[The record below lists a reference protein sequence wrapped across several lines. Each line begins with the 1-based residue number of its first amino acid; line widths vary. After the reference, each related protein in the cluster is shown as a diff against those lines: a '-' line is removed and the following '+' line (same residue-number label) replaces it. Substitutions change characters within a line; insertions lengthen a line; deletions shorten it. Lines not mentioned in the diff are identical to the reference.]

1 MRKHIK
7 VLVTH
12 PLISGS
18 IVIFAGTLLGN
29 IANFGFNIYMSR
41 NLAIADCGVVVSII
55 SLMILLAIPVNSIVP
70 AIVNFA
76 GSHMANEEFG
86 LLKALYI
93 RALKIVVV
101 VGVGL
106 LIFFGVFLNE
116 IEVFF
121 NIHEPFVIMLT
132 AVTVLVTYFSTVN
145 TAFLQARLAFN
156 FISFSNFLGSF
167 IKLVF
172 GMGFVILGYRLGG
185 VMVALL
191 LAYLIPFIL
200 TFIPLRFIFKTTRV
214 TTNELQLKDLILYGI
229 PSSAAMFGITALTST
244 DILLVK
250 HFFSPTDAGLYAGLS
265 LVGKVIFFFTAPIGT
280 VMFPLIVK
288 KFAKNES
295 YKNTFRIAFL
305 IVLVCSLSVAVFY
318 YEFPEF
324 SILFF
329 LKNVSFLAIKNDL
342 TIYALFTS
350 LYSLVS
356 LLVYYFLSIN
366 KTFVYVPV
374 VISAVAQAILIVLF
388 HQSITQVIVSSLT
401 VVVALSLV
409 LGLFYFRLQEVK

>member
-41 NLAIADCGVVVSII
+41 NLAIADYGVVVSII

>member
-41 NLAIADCGVVVSII
+41 NLAIADYGAVVSII
-55 SLMILLAIPVNSIVP
+55 SLMILLAIPINSIVP

-116 IEVFF
+116 IGVFF
-121 NIHEPFVIMLT
+121 NIHEPFVIMVT
-132 AVTVLVTYFSTVN
+132 AITVLVTYFSTVN

-191 LAYLIPFIL
+191 LAYVIPFIL
-200 TFIPLRFIFKTTRV
+200 TFIPLRFIFKTARV

-288 KFAKNES
+288 KLAKNES
-295 YKNTFRIAFL
+295 YKNTFRIAFI

-318 YEFPEF
+318 YKFPEF

-329 LKNVSFLAIKNDL
+329 LKNVSFLSIKNDL

-366 KTFVYVPV
+366 KTFVYIPV
-374 VISAVAQAILIVLF
+374 VISAAAQAILITLF
-388 HQSITQVIVSSLT
+388 HQSITQVIVSSLI
-401 VVVALSLV
+401 VVVALSMV
-409 LGLFYFRLQEVK
+409 LGLFYFRTQEVK